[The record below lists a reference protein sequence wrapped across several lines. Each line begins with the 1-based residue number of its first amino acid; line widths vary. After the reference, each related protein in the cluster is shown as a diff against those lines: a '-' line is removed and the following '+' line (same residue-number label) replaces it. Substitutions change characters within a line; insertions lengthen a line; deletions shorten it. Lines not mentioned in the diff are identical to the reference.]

1 MRDIMLP
8 SFTAQYG
15 YKIKLCA
22 TDVVLA
28 CAAVLEGVVSEL
40 FSVFLSSTIGGGEN
54 CRRRQIFMFHFPSTF
69 FVYKAKL
76 LHQICEP
83 VWPSGKAL
91 GW

>member
-40 FSVFLSSTIGGGEN
+40 FSVFLSSTIGGGGESSEEAD
-54 CRRRQIFMFHFPSTF
+54 FHVSFSLH
-69 FVYKAKL
+69 L
-76 LHQICEP
+76 LCI
-83 VWPSGKAL
+83 
-91 GW
+91 